1 MPRLSGAWVL
11 ERDDTG
17 TFVNLVRGRHVVLCN
32 GTDIITRENI
42 TTAGTVDIDATV
54 DAVIAERD
62 ALQARFNSHAATRK
76 TLVSPTWPEIT
87 HPKVIAAT
95 VPRTE
100 TIIEQAGDA
109 FPLARGLNVLAQAWT
124 QIEKQRLARPFLIEP
139 DGPHPRPLPLVL
151 R

>member
-1 MPRLSGAWVL
+1 MI
-11 ERDDTG
+11 
-17 TFVNLVRGRHVVLCN
+17 RGRHVVLCN
-32 GTDIITRENI
+32 GTDILTRKNI
-42 TTAGTVDIDATV
+42 TTAGIVDIDATV

-76 TLVSPTWPEIT
+76 TLVSPTWPEIS
-87 HPKVIAAT
+87 HPKEIAAT

-100 TIIEQAGDA
+100 KIIEQTGDA

-139 DGPHPRPLPLVL
+139 TGPNPRPLPIVL